1 MFKTVPAG
9 ILTLVVVVV
18 DEACA
23 RPPNHAIEETMS
35 AAVNSDPKILRD
47 ERFETVLI
55 SWAVV
60 MG

>member
-1 MFKTVPAG
+1 
-9 ILTLVVVVV
+9 
-18 DEACA
+18 
-23 RPPNHAIEETMS
+23 MS
-35 AAVNSDPKILRD
+35 AAVNSDPKILRG